1 MLYQNLYPLLGSEWH
16 FLRAEDL
23 PTQKRRK
30 TRIRIR
36 AAKNIM
42 KMFNAETQAEAKNI
56 IKMFNAE
63 TQAEEKYY

>member
-1 MLYQNLYPLLGSEWH
+1 
-16 FLRAEDL
+16 
-23 PTQKRRK
+23 
-30 TRIRIR
+30 
-36 AAKNIM
+36 M